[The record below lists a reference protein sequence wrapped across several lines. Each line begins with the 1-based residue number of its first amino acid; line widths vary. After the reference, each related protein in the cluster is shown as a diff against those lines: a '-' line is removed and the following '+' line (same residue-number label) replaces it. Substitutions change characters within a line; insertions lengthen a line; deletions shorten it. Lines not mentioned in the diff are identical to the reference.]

1 MGAGGAGAGAACG
14 AGAAEDNHLQVEGGG
29 LELEV
34 ERLLELGARRR
45 RAVVGERRLDDLVR
59 LVVHA
64 VEAV

>member
-1 MGAGGAGAGAACG
+1 MGGVGRGGGGRR
-14 AGAAEDNHLQVEGGG
+14 GAAEGNHLQVEGGG